1 MPIEPD
7 INTWDWHIGRLE
19 LGYYMS
25 QTAISPFGL
34 STWQAYAR
42 CSVMAY
48 CNASSKST
56 LAIRHESA
64 LAQVYVTDLGAS
76 YLVLTGIA
84 PGFPEKENAQSP
96 TSASILMLGTQ

>member
-1 MPIEPD
+1 
-7 INTWDWHIGRLE
+7 
-19 LGYYMS
+19 
-25 QTAISPFGL
+25 
-34 STWQAYAR
+34 
-42 CSVMAY
+42 MAY